1 MDLIKKHNKKYDIT
15 LPFNFVKN
23 FTSIEDALESCNP
36 NLAKSIIAYK
46 NMNERRKK
54 ELQEIKEILHEEY
67 IKYFS

>member
-1 MDLIKKHNKKYDIT
+1 MDLIDNHIKKYDIK
-15 LPFNFVKN
+15 LPFHFFRK
-23 FTSIEDALESCNP
+23 FTTIQNALESRNP

-54 ELQEIKEILHEEY
+54 EFNEINEFLEY

>member
-1 MDLIKKHNKKYDIT
+1 MDLIDNHIKKYDIK
-15 LPFNFVKN
+15 LPFHFVRK
-23 FTSIEDALESCNP
+23 FTTIQNALESRNP

-54 ELQEIKEILHEEY
+54 EFNEINEFLEY

>member
-1 MDLIKKHNKKYDIT
+1 MDIIDNHIKKYDT
-15 LPFNFVKN
+15 KLPAHFVIKY
-23 FTSIEDALESCNP
+23 TTIEDALESCDP

-54 ELQEIKEILHEEY
+54 ELNEIKEILHKN